1 MELFLLLAPNALALA
16 NYKSTGEAIRL
27 SGVKP
32 KHFFLR
38 PKFFTCFFFSS
49 DIFAFFLQGSGGRL

>member
-38 PKFFTCFFFSS
+38 PKFFT
-49 DIFAFFLQGSGGRL
+49 